1 MIRDSEEE
9 RERRNKEKEEEG
21 GRTKKERKK
30 EEKQRERGR
39 RRKNKEREEKGGRTK
54 KEKKKEEE
62 QREREEEGGEGAE
75 PEIMTGTVLTLTIT
89 IIPFSFLITSRP
101 LSVSMGNTIKWLKFK
116 ITNIP
121 PNTPDIDVR

>member
-1 MIRDSEEE
+1 MIRDSEKE
-9 RERRNKEKEEEG
+9 REREGTKRKRRKEEEQRKRGRRRKNKEKGEEG

-30 EEKQRERGR
+30 EEEQRERG
-39 RRKNKEREEKGGRTK
+39 EK
-54 KEKKKEEE
+54 
-62 QREREEEGGEGAE
+62 GGEGAE
-75 PEIMTGTVLTLTIT
+75 PEIMTGTVLTLTII

>member
-1 MIRDSEEE
+1 MTRDSEKE

-21 GRTKKERKK
+21 GQTKRKGRK
-30 EEKQRERGR
+30 EEEQGKRGR
-39 RRKNKEREEKGGRTK
+39 RRKNKERE
-54 KEKKKEEE
+54 
-62 QREREEEGGEGAE
+62 GAE
-75 PEIMTGTVLTLTIT
+75 PEIMTRTVWTLTII
-89 IIPFSFLITSRP
+89 IIPFSFLISSRP